1 MERWERIIEQ
11 DNSMGVLANSDK
23 DGKPAPPLKYRPK
36 GGVLKRTSGGAS
48 MQAQGTTPA
57 ASTTT

>member
-1 MERWERIIEQ
+1 
-11 DNSMGVLANSDK
+11 MGVLANSDK

-48 MQAQGTTPA
+48 MQAQGITPA